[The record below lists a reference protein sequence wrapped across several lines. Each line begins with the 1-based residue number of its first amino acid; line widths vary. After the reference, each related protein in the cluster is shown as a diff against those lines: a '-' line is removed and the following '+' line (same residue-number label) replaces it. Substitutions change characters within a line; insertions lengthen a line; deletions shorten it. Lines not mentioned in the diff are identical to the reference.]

1 MKTFRPRRKLIVNR
15 EVQFDVVMHVSVF
28 VAVLFLGQLFAA
40 WMFIGKIQEL
50 AGTGAFSLM
59 SVQEFISR
67 YKTVFLVYQLIPVLL
82 GLVVGFWYFNRMTRR
97 IVGPLFNI
105 KRTVKR
111 MADENLDSVEIHLRE
126 NDYFQD
132 LAQDINV
139 VLQKKTK

>member
-15 EVQFDVVMHVSVF
+15 EVQFDVVMHVSLF
-28 VAVLFLGQLFAA
+28 VAVLFLAQLFAA
-40 WMFIGKIQEL
+40 WLFIGKIQEL
-50 AGTGAFSLM
+50 AGTGAFSMM

-139 VLQKKTK
+139 VLQKKPK

>member
-15 EVQFDVVMHVSVF
+15 EVQFDVVMHVSLF
-28 VAVLFLGQLFAA
+28 VAVLFLGQIIAA
-40 WMFIGKIQEL
+40 YLFIGKIQEL

-59 SVQEFISR
+59 SVSEFIAR
-67 YKTVFLVYQLIPVLL
+67 YKTVFLVYQLIPVLI